1 MSGWIKIHRKI
12 RDWEWYDD
20 ANTMRV
26 FIHCLVSANWRAKIW
41 RGFEIERGSFFS
53 SYEKIG
59 EELRLS
65 KQQVRTSLKKLKS
78 TQEITLKATRNGLL
92 LTVSNYASYND
103 INRDDQH
110 AETHACNTVVTL
122 NQHSFNTLVTPTK
135 EEEEEEQ
142 RKQREKKN
150 RNSVFDFSIPPEI
163 PESLKGS
170 LVKWQSHRREIKK
183 PLTATAW
190 DALIADC
197 VKSPATMEDA
207 INKSI
212 LSGWQGLFP
221 NASKSPEPE
230 PAKTK
235 PKTLPANWREIGQLR
250 YGRDFTG
257 VEIEQL
263 TYDEFGD
270 IQRDCRFYANNPDH
284 LAVDQAAAKQLSP
297 L

>member
-1 MSGWIKIHRKI
+1 MSGWIQIHRKI

-41 RGFEIERGSFFS
+41 RGLEIERGSFFS

-59 EELRLS
+59 EELKLS

-78 TQEITLKATRNGLL
+78 TQEITLKATHNGLL
-92 LTVSNYASYND
+92 VTVSNYASYNNVNGD
-103 INRDDQH
+103 EQH
-110 AETHACNTVVTL
+110 AKTHARNTVVTPK
-122 NQHSFNTLVTPTK
+122 QHSVNTLVTPTK
-135 EEEEEEQ
+135 QEEKEEQ
-142 RKQREKKN
+142 EKQREKKN
-150 RNSVFDFSIPPEI
+150 KNGVFDFSFPPEM
-163 PESLKGS
+163 PEQMKSALIR
-170 LVKWQSHRREIKK
+170 WQAHRREIKK
-183 PLTATAW
+183 PITATGWA
-190 DALIADC
+190 ALIADC
-197 VKSPATMEDA
+197 LKCPATMEDA
-207 INKSI
+207 ISKSI

-221 NASKSPEPE
+221 DPSKSTESE
-230 PAKTK
+230 SAKSK

-250 YGRDFTG
+250 YGRDFSG

-270 IQRDCRFYANNPDH
+270 IQRDCRFYADNPEQ
-284 LAVDQAAAKQLSP
+284 LAADMAQADQLSP

>member
-1 MSGWIKIHRKI
+1 MSGWIQIHRKI

-41 RGFEIERGSFFS
+41 RGLEIERGSFFS

-59 EELRLS
+59 EELKLS

-78 TQEITLKATRNGLL
+78 TQEITLKATHNGLL
-92 LTVSNYASYND
+92 VTVSNYASYNNVNGD
-103 INRDDQH
+103 EQH
-110 AETHACNTVVTL
+110 AKTHARNTVVTPK
-122 NQHSFNTLVTPTK
+122 QHSVNTLVTPTK
-135 EEEEEEQ
+135 QEEKEEQ
-142 RKQREKKN
+142 EKQREKKN
-150 RNSVFDFSIPPEI
+150 KNGVFDFSFPPEM
-163 PESLKGS
+163 PEQMKSALIR
-170 LVKWQSHRREIKK
+170 WQAHRREIKK
-183 PLTATAW
+183 PITATGWA
-190 DALIADC
+190 ALIADC
-197 VKSPATMEDA
+197 LKCPATMEDA
-207 INKSI
+207 ISKSI

-221 NASKSPEPE
+221 DPSKSTESE
-230 PAKTK
+230 SAKSK

-250 YGRDFTG
+250 YGRDFSG

-270 IQRDCRFYANNPDH
+270 IQRDCRFYADNPEQ
-284 LAVDQAAAKQLSP
+284 LATDMAQADQLSP